1 MRHDPHSEWTGIL
14 CNHDSDSEE
23 SFITIKFL

>member
-23 SFITIKFL
+23 SIYNNKFL